1 MRKTR
6 FATRKPRHE
15 LFFFRDRRIFLSRR
29 RTQSSIKRT
38 AKKRFLHKRD
48 SEKWGRGSVWKAVSH
63 ACHAG
68 NDLPAPPRSRFPN
81 LRLLEKREPLRASR
95 DVRQYPEPASRAR
108 PYFNQHRRVA
118 SRVPR
123 STASRELTSG
133 LGCIPSAH
141 ARLGETRGALE
152 AGARDRGPAKFAAKR

>member
-1 MRKTR
+1 MVPYGKQSVTR
-6 FATRKPRHE
+6 VTRE
-15 LFFFRDRRIFLSRR
+15 TTF
-29 RTQSSIKRT
+29 Q
-38 AKKRFLHKRD
+38 
-48 SEKWGRGSVWKAVSH
+48 
-63 ACHAG
+63 
-68 NDLPAPPRSRFPN
+68 
-81 LRLLEKREPLRASR
+81 RLLDRVFRICDFWRNVSLYVSR

>member
-1 MRKTR
+1 M
-6 FATRKPRHE
+6 E
-15 LFFFRDRRIFLSRR
+15 
-29 RTQSSIKRT
+29 SSQY
-38 AKKRFLHKRD
+38 
-48 SEKWGRGSVWKAVSH
+48 

-68 NDLPAPPRSRFPN
+68 NDFPAPPRSRFPN

-118 SRVPR
+118 SCVPR

-133 LGCIPSAH
+133 LGCIPPAH
-141 ARLGETRGALE
+141 TPLGETLCALE
-152 AGARDRGPAKFAAKR
+152 AGARNRGLAKFATKP